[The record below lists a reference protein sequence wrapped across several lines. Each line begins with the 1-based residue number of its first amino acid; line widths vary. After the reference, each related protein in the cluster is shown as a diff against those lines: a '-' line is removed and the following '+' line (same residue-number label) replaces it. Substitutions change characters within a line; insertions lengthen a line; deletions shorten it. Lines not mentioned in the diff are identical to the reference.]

1 MKPTPTPP
9 SDPLDL
15 LAFGAHPDDI
25 EFGCGGVVALE
36 TQAGRSAH
44 FIVCSRG
51 EAASHG
57 TPEQRAEE
65 AARGAALLGASLE
78 FLELDGDGR
87 LEARPAH
94 ALRLAAALRHW
105 RPRVVLA
112 PTPAEDQHPDHAA
125 LGKLVRDAARL
136 ARYGGVA
143 DLKDRPPH
151 AVAHVL
157 FYAVTPSAEPA
168 GVPPLLVDVSPP
180 KVLEAWLAAMKAHAS
195 QLQTRNYPALQLSR
209 ANVFGARCGT
219 AAAQALFPNDPL
231 VLDSLAGL
239 GRAARHF

>member
-9 SDPLDL
+9 PEGLPL

-25 EFGCGGVVALE
+25 EFGCGGIIARE
-36 TQAGRSAH
+36 TQSGRAAH

-57 TPEQRAEE
+57 TPDERAAE
-65 AARGAALLGASLE
+65 AAQGAAHLGASLE
-78 FLELDGDGR
+78 FLELDGDGH

-94 ALRLAAALRHW
+94 ALRLAAAIRFW

-136 ARYGGVA
+136 ARYGGVSE
-143 DLKDRPPH
+143 LKERPPH
-151 AVAHVL
+151 VVTHVL

-168 GVPPLLVDVSPP
+168 GVMPVLIDISAP
-180 KVLEAWLAAMKAHAS
+180 KVLEAWLAAMKAHGT
-195 QLQTRNYPALQLSR
+195 QLQTRNYPALQLAR
-209 ANVFGARCGT
+209 ASVFGARCGVSS
-219 AAAQALFPNDPL
+219 ALALFPNDPL
-231 VLDSLAGL
+231 VFGSLADL
-239 GRAARHF
+239 DRSARHF

>member
-9 SDPLDL
+9 PDGLDL
-15 LAFGAHPDDI
+15 LAFGAHPDDL
-25 EFGCGGVVALE
+25 EFGCGGVIALE
-36 TQAGRSAH
+36 TQAGRTAH

-57 TPEQRAEE
+57 TPEVRAAE
-65 AARGAALLGASLE
+65 AAQGAALLGAALE
-78 FLELDGDGR
+78 FIELDGDGR

-94 ALRLAAALRHW
+94 ALRLAAEIRRH
-105 RPRVVLA
+105 RPRILLA
-112 PTPAEDQHPDHAA
+112 PTPVEDQHPDHAA

-143 DLKDRPPH
+143 ALADQPAH

-157 FYAVTPSAEPA
+157 FYAVTPSAEPP
-168 GVPPLLVDVSPP
+168 GISPLLIDVSAPR
-180 KVLEAWLAAMKAHAS
+180 VLESWLAAMKAHAS
-195 QLQTRNYPALQLSR
+195 QLQTRNYPALQLAR
-209 ANVFGARCGT
+209 ANVFGARCGV

-231 VLDSLAGL
+231 VFGSLAGL
-239 GRAARHF
+239 DRAARHF